1 MEKNLNLKQIQE
13 FFSKPL
19 EENTFKVGDK
29 ITYLGHPG
37 EITATKEYNG
47 RNFVSVSYDKG
58 KGKTKASD
66 ILTTDGTVKAVAEG
80 FKDYLGYSSVEVSR
94 PTQDQVDRFFA
105 LTQNETHYLNSK
117 PVAGQE
123 KTFNKMEVEPWD
135 EYDLSNWNSLVRKAK
150 AKGKSLDEAQ
160 KKLPKFKNI
169 PSWAKYLAQ
178 HSDGEW
184 YFYEETPT
192 MIKFKDGSGGAWKQD
207 GNQTYTG
214 VKTDGKDWDKIPTYY
229 NVKNGKITESV
240 NESPDVNSLKK
251 IHDAVLK
258 FLKTKKGVGEVK
270 ESPEFPNRY
279 GDNVSTFSVKYNIE
293 DKYNYDL
300 QEIKIEYSTS
310 RVFIPNKGYFPFKT
324 FNDIK
329 NIINKKSSLKESV
342 NEGKTYKKGDKLK
355 IKLKNG
361 NEFDLTFDSYGRQ
374 KGMAFGKF
382 KDGSGEYDTKPFS
395 LDTIKESVN
404 EAEEDPIDIIT
415 MDVPLFIRIL
425 EYSREDAQEDMDL
438 HDLTEKAIEA
448 TKQQGILQMDDYDML
463 VGSKEPMNKL
473 TVAEK
478 VIAQLK
484 EAKPGLWANIN
495 AKQKRGEKPSHG
507 NSDAFKSA
515 KKAGKKIN
523 SLKEEEGVPHF
534 TKDGKEWKGKT
545 HKMPDDS
552 LMSGNPHD
560 KNGSGPNGKSEKLF
574 HKEDLNEINEGV
586 DMAELE
592 FTLKRTKK
600 ENPGKKI
607 GYAFFKDAPKGYRI
621 SINGKYTNES
631 VNEAAKGIVKG
642 DEAIATAYPVVK
654 SFIA

>member
-1 MEKNLNLKQIQE
+1 
-13 FFSKPL
+13 
-19 EENTFKVGDK
+19 
-29 ITYLGHPG
+29 
-37 EITATKEYNG
+37 
-47 RNFVSVSYDKG
+47 
-58 KGKTKASD
+58 
-66 ILTTDGTVKAVAEG
+66 
-80 FKDYLGYSSVEVSR
+80 
-94 PTQDQVDRFFA
+94 
-105 LTQNETHYLNSK
+105 
-117 PVAGQE
+117 
-123 KTFNKMEVEPWD
+123 
-135 EYDLSNWNSLVRKAK
+135 
-150 AKGKSLDEAQ
+150 
-160 KKLPKFKNI
+160 
-169 PSWAKYLAQ
+169 
-178 HSDGEW
+178 
-184 YFYEETPT
+184 
-192 MIKFKDGSGGAWKQD
+192 
-207 GNQTYTG
+207 
-214 VKTDGKDWDKIPTYY
+214 
-229 NVKNGKITESV
+229 
-240 NESPDVNSLKK
+240 
-251 IHDAVLK
+251 
-258 FLKTKKGVGEVK
+258 
-270 ESPEFPNRY
+270 
-279 GDNVSTFSVKYNIE
+279 
-293 DKYNYDL
+293 
-300 QEIKIEYSTS
+300 
-310 RVFIPNKGYFPFKT
+310 
-324 FNDIK
+324 
-329 NIINKKSSLKESV
+329 
-342 NEGKTYKKGDKLK
+342 
-355 IKLKNG
+355 
-361 NEFDLTFDSYGRQ
+361 
-374 KGMAFGKF
+374 
-382 KDGSGEYDTKPFS
+382 
-395 LDTIKESVN
+395 
-404 EAEEDPIDIIT
+404 

>member
-1 MEKNLNLKQIQE
+1 MKAYVIASPVANTTAVKSDITWGTSSTANADA
-13 FFSKPL
+13 SKPL
-19 EENTFKVGDK
+19 QLSGNSGIALLKKDASGTHTLNAEKYKIHYEGWSSGSDEWVKTDRIRSADIQDSKVVPVRGSSTPTTTTKTDSTTKQADSKTTYKVGDK

-150 AKGKSLDEAQ
+150 AKGKSLDEAKVDYDFSERELIRVLRQ
-160 KKLPKFKNI
+160 LKRGA
-169 PSWAKYLAQ
+169 STEV
-178 HSDGEW
+178 D
-184 YFYEETPT
+184 
-192 MIKFKDGSGGAWKQD
+192 MIKAFTKALGRDLTKDELFSESI
-207 GNQTYTG
+207 
-214 VKTDGKDWDKIPTYY
+214 VKINEATEEDKI
-229 NVKNGKITESV
+229 
-240 NESPDVNSLKK
+240 
-251 IHDAVLK
+251 
-258 FLKTKKGVGEVK
+258 
-270 ESPEFPNRY
+270 
-279 GDNVSTFSVKYNIE
+279 
-293 DKYNYDL
+293 
-300 QEIKIEYSTS
+300 
-310 RVFIPNKGYFPFKT
+310 
-324 FNDIK
+324 DI
-329 NIINKKSSLKESV
+329 V
-342 NEGKTYKKGDKLK
+342 
-355 IKLKNG
+355 
-361 NEFDLTFDSYGRQ
+361 
-374 KGMAFGKF
+374 
-382 KDGSGEYDTKPFS
+382 
-395 LDTIKESVN
+395 
-404 EAEEDPIDIIT
+404 T
-415 MDVPLFIRIL
+415 MDVPLFIRAL
-425 EYSREDAQEDMDL
+425 EYAKEDAQEDMDL
-438 HDLTEKAIEA
+438 HDFAERAILA
-448 TKQQGILQMDDYDML
+448 TKEQGILQMDDYDML

>member
-1 MEKNLNLKQIQE
+1 MEKNFNLKQIQE

-150 AKGKSLDEAQ
+150 AKGKSLDEAKVDYDFSERELIRVLRQ
-160 KKLPKFKNI
+160 LKRGA
-169 PSWAKYLAQ
+169 STEV
-178 HSDGEW
+178 D
-184 YFYEETPT
+184 
-192 MIKFKDGSGGAWKQD
+192 MIKAFTKALGRDLTKDELFSESIAKI
-207 GNQTYTG
+207 NEATEE
-214 VKTDGKDWDKIPTYY
+214 DKI
-229 NVKNGKITESV
+229 
-240 NESPDVNSLKK
+240 
-251 IHDAVLK
+251 
-258 FLKTKKGVGEVK
+258 
-270 ESPEFPNRY
+270 
-279 GDNVSTFSVKYNIE
+279 
-293 DKYNYDL
+293 
-300 QEIKIEYSTS
+300 
-310 RVFIPNKGYFPFKT
+310 
-324 FNDIK
+324 DI
-329 NIINKKSSLKESV
+329 V
-342 NEGKTYKKGDKLK
+342 
-355 IKLKNG
+355 
-361 NEFDLTFDSYGRQ
+361 
-374 KGMAFGKF
+374 
-382 KDGSGEYDTKPFS
+382 
-395 LDTIKESVN
+395 
-404 EAEEDPIDIIT
+404 T
-415 MDVPLFIRIL
+415 MDVPLFIRAL
-425 EYSREDAQEDMDL
+425 EYAKEDAQEDMDL
-438 HDLTEKAIEA
+438 HDFAERAILA
-448 TKQQGILQMDDYDML
+448 TKEQGILQMDDYDML
-463 VGSKEPMNKL
+463 VGSKEPIDESVNLKQSKL
-473 TVAEK
+473 SSSEYQKAKKLKAFDAKDWKWNADEDLYIKVVNESVVEK

-484 EAKPGLWANIN
+484 EEKPGLWANIR
-495 AKQKRGEKPSHG
+495 AKKARGEKPAHG
-507 NSDAFKSA
+507 NSDASKSA

-523 SLKEEEGVPHF
+523 SLTEEEGVPHY

-545 HKMPDDS
+545 HKMPDGS

>member
-66 ILTTDGTVKAVAEG
+66 ILVKSGDVKAVN
-80 FKDYLGYSSVEVSR
+80 EV
-94 PTQDQVDRFFA
+94 
-105 LTQNETHYLNSK
+105 
-117 PVAGQE
+117 
-123 KTFNKMEVEPWD
+123 
-135 EYDLSNWNSLVRKAK
+135 
-150 AKGKSLDEAQ
+150 DEAT
-160 KKLPKFKNI
+160 
-169 PSWAKYLAQ
+169 
-178 HSDGEW
+178 
-184 YFYEETPT
+184 EE
-192 MIKFKDGSGGAWKQD
+192 
-207 GNQTYTG
+207 
-214 VKTDGKDWDKIPTYY
+214 
-229 NVKNGKITESV
+229 E
-240 NESPDVNSLKK
+240 E
-251 IHDAVLK
+251 
-258 FLKTKKGVGEVK
+258 
-270 ESPEFPNRY
+270 
-279 GDNVSTFSVKYNIE
+279 
-293 DKYNYDL
+293 
-300 QEIKIEYSTS
+300 
-310 RVFIPNKGYFPFKT
+310 
-324 FNDIK
+324 
-329 NIINKKSSLKESV
+329 

-361 NEFDLTFDSYGRQ
+361 KEFDLTFDSYGRQ

-395 LDTIKESVN
+395 LDTIKEL
-404 EAEEDPIDIIT
+404 EDQGLLHEEEDKIDIVT
-415 MDVPLFIRIL
+415 MDVPLFIRAL
-425 EYSREDAQEDMDL
+425 EYAKEDAQEDMDL
-438 HDLTEKAIEA
+438 HDFAERAILA
-448 TKQQGILQMDDYDML
+448 TKEQGILQMDDYDML

-574 HKEDLNEINEGV
+574 HKEDLNEINKGV